1 MRELQVEMIDRFGL
15 LPDPAKN
22 LMRLTLLKLQAENLE
37 YSRSMPD
44 RRVVVIE
51 FAADTQVDP
60 LVLIKLIQ
68 GQPNR
73 YRFEGATLFRFQV
86 PMERPEER
94 FNTLEALFE
103 RLTPQTT

>member
-44 RRVVVIE
+44 RRAVV
-51 FAADTQVDP
+51 
-60 LVLIKLIQ
+60 
-68 GQPNR
+68 
-73 YRFEGATLFRFQV
+73 
-86 PMERPEER
+86 
-94 FNTLEALFE
+94 
-103 RLTPQTT
+103 